1 MDLILYNP
9 KSKNSRSN
17 VQTHRLVRY
26 YKRNHI
32 PFRLKS
38 ILKINDIKKFLN
50 EKTLADQVIL
60 LGGDGTINRLV
71 NNLVDVEVKQTIYIK
86 KNGSGNDYLRTLK
99 LQDEKPQTIMKATL
113 DNKEHHFINGCGIGI
128 DGLVIDYVDKAK
140 SKGKLTYMLCTLR
153 AMLNYEPDNI
163 KCKID
168 DKNINFTKAYSVII
182 GNGQFFGGG
191 MKITPKASINDDNL
205 DVIVIHSI
213 SKLMLIFVFLSVY
226 LGLHTKL
233 KKYVY
238 YTKCKNIHVEY
249 ESPQIAQTDGEKFEN
264 VNQLNATSSKHTI
277 HLKQYKKQTLKS

>member
-128 DGLVIDYVDKAK
+128 DGLVIDWLWYD
-140 SKGKLTYMLCTLR
+140 
-153 AMLNYEPDNI
+153 
-163 KCKID
+163 
-168 DKNINFTKAYSVII
+168 
-182 GNGQFFGGG
+182 
-191 MKITPKASINDDNL
+191 
-205 DVIVIHSI
+205 
-213 SKLMLIFVFLSVY
+213 
-226 LGLHTKL
+226 
-233 KKYVY
+233 
-238 YTKCKNIHVEY
+238 
-249 ESPQIAQTDGEKFEN
+249 
-264 VNQLNATSSKHTI
+264 
-277 HLKQYKKQTLKS
+277 